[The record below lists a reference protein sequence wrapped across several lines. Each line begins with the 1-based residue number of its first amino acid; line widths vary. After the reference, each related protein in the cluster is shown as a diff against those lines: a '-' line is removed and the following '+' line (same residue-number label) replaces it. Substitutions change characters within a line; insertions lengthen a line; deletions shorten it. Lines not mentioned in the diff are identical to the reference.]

1 MPKLKVFKFRTY
13 RGVKFKELVLNLF
26 EGDTE
31 KLSAHRPVW
40 SEVRNI
46 PIKDARVVA
55 GCMQA
60 TTSLSILVKRP
71 VYHLCISWP
80 EEAQL
85 QKEEQ
90 INVADTL
97 TSDLGLSEHQC
108 LIVSHTGGARPHIHI
123 VVNTVHPDTGRVWN
137 SWRDVYQ
144 ILESLQKIEDQVVL
158 PSKNF
163 HDSEQNL

>member
-60 TTSLSILVKRP
+60 TTSLSVLVKRP

-90 INVADTL
+90 IKVADTL
-97 TSDLGLSEHQC
+97 SSDLGLSEHQC

-123 VVNTVHPDTGRVWN
+123 VFNTVHPDTGRVWN
-137 SWRDVYQ
+137 SWRDVYR

-158 PSKNF
+158 PGKNF
-163 HDSEQNL
+163 QDSEQNL